1 MAHRTYVAIFIVI
14 LLLAC
19 KEQAAKLSTAADV
32 PHALHSPAV
41 LPQEMV
47 NYLHQTFPQWR
58 VVEKSDY
65 SKMWWSFYDSS
76 HNPCWVRTD
85 INDDQMADYAVWLK
99 KDAQLRLVICT
110 GKAHQQFDHTI
121 AIDSSN
127 VFNEKEHNLS
137 MGIAVAPPAQIDVV
151 KPQIQSLILRSNGFI
166 LMELEERSRIY
177 YWENGGIQT
186 FYMK

>member
-1 MAHRTYVAIFIVI
+1 MVHRTYVVIFI

-19 KEQAAKLSTAADV
+19 KEQAAKLPAAADV
-32 PHALHSPAV
+32 PPALHYPAV

-47 NYLHQTFPQWR
+47 NYLHETFPQWR

-65 SKMWWSFYDSS
+65 SKLWWSFYDSS
-76 HNPCWVRTD
+76 YNPCWVRTD
-85 INDDQMADYAVWLK
+85 INDDQLADYAVWLK

-110 GKAHQQFDHTI
+110 GEANKLFNHTI

-127 VFNEKEHNLS
+127 AFNEKEHNL
-137 MGIAVAPPAQIDVV
+137 MRGIAVAPPAQIDVV
-151 KPQIQSLILRSNGFI
+151 KPRIQSLILKSNGFA
-166 LMELEERSRIY
+166 LLELEERNRIY
-177 YWENGGIQT
+177 YWENGGLQT